1 MCFLLENGVTITNDH
16 GCFKDSKRIGRRVNS
31 TRLLTRCSACAGT
44 MHIAPLKT
52 HTLQEVSEFIPTR
65 QGNRRQRS
73 LHVSAASTVSK
84 SDKQAKRQPREENVG
99 LDSKKAFYVD
109 HTCIGRSYPMPFQT
123 GIVNEADMAFS
134 QSSAL
139 PTGAKLTASTCMQTA
154 THAAGSPQNSS
165 AGRMSSQ
172 P

>member
-1 MCFLLENGVTITNDH
+1 M
-16 GCFKDSKRIGRRVNS
+16 NS

-52 HTLQEVSEFIPTR
+52 RILQEVSEFTPTI

-109 HTCIGRSYPMPFQT
+109 HTCIGRSYQMQFQT
-123 GIVNEADMAFS
+123 GIVK
-134 QSSAL
+134 
-139 PTGAKLTASTCMQTA
+139 G
-154 THAAGSPQNSS
+154 
-165 AGRMSSQ
+165 GRYGF
-172 P
+172 